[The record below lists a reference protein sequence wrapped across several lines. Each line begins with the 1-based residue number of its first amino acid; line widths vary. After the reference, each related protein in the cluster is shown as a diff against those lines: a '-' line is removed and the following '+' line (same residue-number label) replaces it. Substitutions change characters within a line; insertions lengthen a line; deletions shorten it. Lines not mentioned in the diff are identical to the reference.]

1 MQQLLLDK
9 LERLKQILKQ
19 MERVVVAFSGGVDS
33 TFLLNVANEVLGEK
47 VLAITANYPIHPGFE
62 LEDAKEFTKKIGV
75 KHLIIE
81 SDELKNIEFV
91 KNPPDRCYICKKDIF
106 SRIKEIAE
114 RENVKYV
121 IDATNIDDFGDYRPG
136 IKALEELGI
145 RSPLKEAELTKS
157 EIRDLSKK
165 QGLETWNKPSYAC
178 LASRIPYGI
187 EITKERLNLIETA
200 EEFIRNLGIEQ
211 VRVRYHNE
219 IARIEINKNDI
230 PLLLEHS
237 DKINTKLKNL
247 GFQYITL
254 DLEGYRTGSLN
265 EGLTK

>member
-47 VLAITANYPIHPGFE
+47 VLAITANYPIHPSFE

-75 KHLIIE
+75 KHFIIE

-114 RENVKYV
+114 RKNVKHV
-121 IDATNIDDFGDYRPG
+121 IDATNVDDFGDYRPG

-265 EGLTK
+265 EGLTE